1 MNKHSKIIC
10 ISCPVG
16 CILTVCS
23 GGDIEVTGHQC
34 NAGIQYAKE
43 EITNPTRNIA
53 TSVRVAGGAM
63 PMLSVKTA
71 RPIPK
76 GAIRAVVDAVHRVS
90 VVAPVRI
97 GDVVLADAAGTG
109 VDVVATREVGRVNS
123 LEGGRTHALH
133 SNAQKHPC
141 C

>member
-1 MNKHSKIIC
+1 MDNNQSKSHTNEVEIIC

-16 CILTVCS
+16 CNLTVQL
-23 GGDIEVTGHQC
+23 GGDIKVSGHQC
-34 NAGIQYAKE
+34 KAGIAYANE

-53 TSVRVAGGAM
+53 TSVKIAGGHM

-76 GAIRAVVDAVHRVS
+76 GAIRAVVDAVHKVS
-90 VVAPVRI
+90 MTAPVML

-109 VDVVATREVGRVNS
+109 VDIVATRHVKAV
-123 LEGGRTHALH
+123 
-133 SNAQKHPC
+133 
-141 C
+141 